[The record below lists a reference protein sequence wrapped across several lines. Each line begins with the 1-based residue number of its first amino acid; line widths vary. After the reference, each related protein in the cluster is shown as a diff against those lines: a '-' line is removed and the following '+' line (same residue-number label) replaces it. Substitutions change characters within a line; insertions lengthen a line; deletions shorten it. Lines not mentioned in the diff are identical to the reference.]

1 MSAQTAPSERTQHH
15 RPEVRLETALDRLRR
30 ATDALEASLSR
41 QEREKRSIAVLEQEL
56 EVLLNDRS
64 KLAHELDQ
72 VKARASRL
80 DAAGAEVSGRVD
92 ALMSNLQSMLA
103 RI

>member
-15 RPEVRLETALDRLRR
+15 QPEDRLETALDRLRH
-30 ATDALEASLSR
+30 ATDALDAALSR
-41 QEREKRSIAVLEQEL
+41 QEREKRAVAVLEQEL

-92 ALMSNLQSMLA
+92 ALMSSLQSMLA